1 VSAQYEP
8 LDAGECSRCHGDVR
22 FDQVPEADFDHGEWT
37 GFAVEGAHRQAEC
50 TVCHPL
56 AEEPDERG
64 RRFGYVEEHFGVF
77 TGCVTCHEDPHGG
90 LFDRKPALAQIAG
103 REDCARCHDSSSFR
117 ALVEPFD
124 HGRWTGFALVE
135 DHAAA
140 ACTDCHAPLR
150 RPDELGRTIDR
161 ANGPSCADCHIDPHA
176 GQFRVDAV
184 TDCARCHT
192 SGAPDYLA
200 FDHERDA
207 RFALGDAHADV
218 ACASCHDTTTAAD
231 GRDVVR
237 YRPLPITCIEC
248 HGVHEDVLLRKKP
261 RRKP

>member
-1 VSAQYEP
+1 
-8 LDAGECSRCHGDVR
+8 
-22 FDQVPEADFDHGEWT
+22 VPEADFDHGEWT

-184 TDCARCHT
+184 T
-192 SGAPDYLA
+192 
-200 FDHERDA
+200 ERDA